1 MEPLF
6 RALLADDP
14 GCWPALLGL
23 GLCARLRRDLPA
35 SAEHLA
41 AALALAARDR
51 PVRLE
56 YATTLREQRRIDE
69 AEPIYRA
76 LLAEDPAG
84 WPALVGLGP
93 CARMRRDLPASAG
106 DLAAALALAPRDR
119 SVRLEY
125 ATTLRELRRSGE
137 AEALYRALLADD
149 PTFWPALLGLGLC
162 ARAGQDLVAATA
174 HLAAALALVPRD
186 RAMRLD
192 YAGLLR
198 EQRRLDDAEAAYGAL
213 HADEPD
219 CWPALVGLG
228 QCARLRRDLD
238 ASAGH
243 LATALALAPR
253 EPSVRLEYATTLREA
268 GRLNEAEPIYR
279 ELLADAPGWWPAL
292 VGLGLCARLRR
303 DLVASDEHLAAALAL
318 APDNRTVRLEYA
330 TTLREQRRL
339 EEAETVYRKLHADDP
354 GAWQAT
360 VGLGL
365 CARMRNDR
373 AAALARFTAAA
384 EAHPEA
390 DGPWLEVAAEH
401 REAGRY
407 DAARAVLHTLRDRGT
422 AVAEIWL
429 GLGLVERLAGDR
441 AAAAAAFREGYARHP
456 QRHHLMIEIALDERA
471 LGHFAEA
478 ERWLRRAAEI
488 EAVAGPALL
497 QLGDLARARHNMDEA
512 IDLLGRAARQPT
524 APVGVH
530 AMLAQ
535 TLADLGR
542 REEAFGVLDAADR
555 QLGPTPETTVKRVF
569 LLRRAGFR
577 EEALAV
583 ARAAVAAM
591 PDNFP
596 LWIEWFETERF
607 PAISPASTASS
618 PQPRPQLCTTGLGS
632 RTRAAAG
639 GAALAAGPAAAAFGE
654 ALALNPL
661 MPLHEALARV
671 HLLRFDIPAAREH
684 LRLMAEQ
691 RAPTQRE
698 QGLSPHL
705 THTHIGSLFDEY
717 AMDRE
722 ALEALVAAQALA
734 PGERSRRLLALAHA
748 SPDHTPTAIGLLV
761 ALRQAGHFDGPRGDA
776 GAPCIPAKIA
786 QYLERRRGARRR
798 RGAHAHLAGAQPG
811 TRLPQLRRCGGAGLA
826 AAALPACGA
835 ARLPAR
841 PLARDQGGRVPAR
854 LAVRRGRL
862 LRRRRRPLPAPDR
875 PTAAGTGGL
884 RHVPGGVRHA
894 RQQLPRRLTAASG
907 DRASASVGGDGDQ
920 PRRRRHDLAD
930 DRPRPDH
937 AGVRKHARR
946 VDAGAGG
953 VAAAH
958 PHPRQARAGTRGRD
972 ALRGGLQDHVTALA
986 ALHVRAAEAA
996 GGDGVKRQVPLR
1008 HRRTMTK
1015 RSNTVAL
1022 NGRQGR
1028 HIAGSR
1034 PTTGHADAY
1043 HAS

>member
-1 MEPLF
+1 MPDASLPTLVEPAGAAAASAAAAFERGVAARRAGKRDEAAGWLRLALEMEPAHRPARLELATTLREQQRVDEAEPLF

-84 WPALVGLGP
+84 WPALVGLGL
-93 CARMRRDLPASAG
+93 CARVRRDLPASAG
-106 DLAAALALAPRDR
+106 HLAAALALAPRDR

-162 ARAGQDLVAATA
+162 ARAGQDLATATA

-268 GRLNEAEPIYR
+268 GRLTEAEPIYR

-303 DLVASDEHLAAALAL
+303 DLVASDAHLAAALAL

-339 EEAETVYRKLHADDP
+339 EEAETVYRKLQADDP

-407 DAARAVLHTLRDRGT
+407 DAARAVLHTLRDRGN

-512 IDLLGRAARQPT
+512 IDLLGRSARQPT

-607 PAISPASTASS
+607 SGDFAGIDRILAAAPAATVHDRARLENARGALAAQRWQPDARGGRVPRGAGAASADAAARRARPRPPAAVRYPRGPRAPATDGRAAGADPARAGAVAAPDAHAYRQPVRRIRDGPRGAGSAGGGAGAGAGRAQ
-618 PQPRPQLCTTGLGS
+618 PAAAGAGARQPRPHAD
-632 RTRAAAG
+632 RDRAAG
-639 GAALAAGPAAAAFGE
+639 GAAPSRPFRRPAG
-654 ALALNPL
+654 
-661 MPLHEALARV
+661 
-671 HLLRFDIPAAREH
+671 
-684 LRLMAEQ
+684 
-691 RAPTQRE
+691 
-698 QGLSPHL
+698 
-705 THTHIGSLFDEY
+705 
-717 AMDRE
+717 
-722 ALEALVAAQALA
+722 
-734 PGERSRRLLALAHA
+734 
-748 SPDHTPTAIGLLV
+748 
-761 ALRQAGHFDGPRGDA
+761 
-776 GAPCIPAKIA
+776 
-786 QYLERRRGARRR
+786 
-798 RGAHAHLAGAQPG
+798 
-811 TRLPQLRRCGGAGLA
+811 
-826 AAALPACGA
+826 
-835 ARLPAR
+835 
-841 PLARDQGGRVPAR
+841 
-854 LAVRRGRL
+854 
-862 LRRRRRPLPAPDR
+862 RRRRPLHPGEDR
-875 PTAAGTGGL
+875 A
-884 RHVPGGVRHA
+884 VPGTT
-894 RQQLPRRLTAASG
+894 PRR
-907 DRASASVGGDGDQ
+907 
-920 PRRRRHDLAD
+920 PRTSRR
-930 DRPRPDH
+930 
-937 AGVRKHARR
+937 
-946 VDAGAGG
+946 
-953 VAAAH
+953 
-958 PHPRQARAGTRGRD
+958 
-972 ALRGGLQDHVTALA
+972 
-986 ALHVRAAEAA
+986 
-996 GGDGVKRQVPLR
+996 
-1008 HRRTMTK
+1008 
-1015 RSNTVAL
+1015 
-1022 NGRQGR
+1022 
-1028 HIAGSR
+1028 
-1034 PTTGHADAY
+1034 
-1043 HAS
+1043 